1 MRFTYDSYSNLIL
14 ALKKNN
20 YLFAKYNDCDNH
32 KKCVIL
38 RHDIDTSLEKAVKL
52 AKLESEMGVNSTYFI
67 LLSSEFY
74 NVLSKDSHEKV
85 KEIQNMG
92 HDIGLH
98 FDELNYD
105 KTCRKGIQSL
115 IIKEVCILEEI
126 LQTKIKS
133 VSMHRPSQETLE
145 ADYDLSPVINSYGK
159 KFFKEFKYVSDSRRR
174 WREDVMEIIQS
185 GKYDKLHIL
194 THAFWYHDKEK
205 DLKTTIKEFV
215 NQGNIDRYHI
225 LDKNITDLKSILGE
239 EEIQ

>member
-1 MRFTYDSYSNLIL
+1 MQFTYEFYITMIA
-14 ALKKNN
+14 ALKKKN
-20 YLFAKYNDCDNH
+20 YIFTDYDDCGRH
-32 KKCVIL
+32 KKIVVL
-38 RHDIDTSLEKAVKL
+38 RHDIDTSLDKAVEL
-52 AKLESEMGVNSTYFI
+52 ANLEAELGVKSTYFV

-74 NVLSKDSHEKV
+74 NVIAKDSREKI
-85 KEIQNMG
+85 KEIQNAG

-115 IIKEVCILEEI
+115 IIKEVCILEEV

-133 VSMHRPSQETLE
+133 VSMHRPSRETLE
-145 ADYDLSPVINSYGK
+145 ADYNFGSVINSYGK

-215 NQGNIDRYHI
+215 NQGSIDRYHI

-239 EEIQ
+239 EKIQ

>member
-1 MRFTYDSYSNLIL
+1 MGMISSLKRWGYTFTDYST
-14 ALKKNN
+14 
-20 YLFAKYNDCDNH
+20 CDNH
-32 KKCVIL
+32 KKSVIL
-38 RHDIDTSLEKAVKL
+38 RHDIDTSLDKAVQL
-52 AKLESEMGVNSTYFI
+52 ANLEAKLGVKSIYFV

-74 NVLSKDSHEKV
+74 NVIAKDSRKKI
-85 KEIQNMG
+85 KEIQNAG

-98 FDELNYD
+98 FDELNYE
-105 KTCRKGIQSL
+105 KKSRSEVQSL
-115 IIKEVCILEEI
+115 IAKEINILEEI
-126 LQTKIKS
+126 LQTKVKS
-133 VSMHRPSQETLE
+133 VSMHRPSRETLE
-145 ADYDLSPVINSYGK
+145 ADYNFGSVINSYGK

-215 NQGNIDRYHI
+215 NQGSINRYHI
-225 LDKNITDLKSILGE
+225 LDRNITDLKSILGE

>member
-1 MRFTYDSYSNLIL
+1 MNPLFRIDFSISDSLKIVRKSVLI
-14 ALKKNN
+14 
-20 YLFAKYNDCDNH
+20 YET
-32 KKCVIL
+32 I
-38 RHDIDTSLEKAVKL
+38 IDKAVQL
-52 AKLESEMGVNSTYFI
+52 AKLEAELGVKSTYFV

-74 NVLSKDSHEKV
+74 NVMAKESREKI
-85 KEIQNMG
+85 KEIQTAG
-92 HDIGLH
+92 HEIGLH
-98 FDELNYD
+98 FDELNY
-105 KTCRKGIQSL
+105 KKNPVGGVKPL
-115 IIKEVCILEEI
+115 IFQEIGILEEI
-126 LQTKIKS
+126 LQTDIKS
-133 VSMHRPSQETLE
+133 VSMHRPSKETLE

-215 NQGNIDRYHI
+215 NQGSIDRYHI

>member
-1 MRFTYDSYSNLIL
+1 MRFTYESYTKMI
-14 ALKKNN
+14 ALLRRCG
-20 YLFAKYNDCDNH
+20 YTFTDYNVCDNY

-38 RHDIDTSLEKAVKL
+38 RHDIDTSLDKAVQL
-52 AKLESEMGVNSTYFI
+52 AKLEEKLRVNSTYFI
-67 LLSSEFY
+67 LLSSDFY
-74 NVLSKDSHEKV
+74 NVMARDSRDKIE
-85 KEIQNMG
+85 EIQNAG
-92 HDIGLH
+92 HNIGLH

-105 KTCRKGIQSL
+105 RSSSKGIKEH
-115 IIKEVCILEEI
+115 IIQEIKIMEGI
-126 LQTKIKS
+126 LQTKIKA
-133 VSMHRPSQETLE
+133 VSMHRPSKETLE

-215 NQGNIDRYHI
+215 NQGSIDRYHV

>member
-1 MRFTYDSYSNLIL
+1 MDFTYQAYATMIL
-14 ALKKNN
+14 TIK
-20 YLFAKYNDCDNH
+20 KYNYIFTDYNTCDDY

-38 RHDIDTSLEKAVKL
+38 RHDIDTSLDKAVQL
-52 AKLESEMGVNSTYFI
+52 AKLEAELGVKSTYFV
-67 LLSSEFY
+67 LLSSELY
-74 NVLSKDSHEKV
+74 NVMAKDSREKI
-85 KEIQNMG
+85 KKIQNAG

-98 FDELNYD
+98 FDELNYRIYGRGGV
-105 KTCRKGIQSL
+105 KPL
-115 IIKEVCILEEI
+115 IFQEIRILEEV
-126 LQTKIKS
+126 LQTKIKA